1 MAEHREKTN
10 AKEPYLKGKNV
21 VYLCSFV
28 SVNVAVFFCL
38 LVGRALTE
46 AGVDHFWHRVTMR
59 DGMIAAGVPII
70 VIVLS
75 GVLGGLWKA
84 RLVFWRWANP
94 LPGCRVFSDLLASDP
109 RIDSASLKQR
119 LGKFPKAPHDQNAL
133 WFKLY
138 RQHSSA
144 LRVLESHRNY
154 LLTRDM
160 TAIAAVFA
168 AVFPAVVFAH
178 TSDARI
184 ASVYLLALAGQY
196 VLIARAASNYG
207 NRFVLNVLSE
217 ELGPPSRGGLHETSA

>member
-1 MAEHREKTN
+1 MADHGRKAN
-10 AKEPYLKGKNV
+10 AKESYLKGKNG
-21 VYLCSFV
+21 VYLCSFA
-28 SVNVAVFFCL
+28 SVNIAVFVCL

-46 AGVDHFWHRVTMR
+46 AGVDHFWHRVTMK
-59 DGMIAAGVPII
+59 DGLIAAGVPII

-75 GVLGGLWKA
+75 GVLGDLWKA
-84 RLVFWRWANP
+84 RVVFWRWTNP
-94 LPGCRVFSDLLASDP
+94 LPGCRVFSDLLAGDP
-109 RIDSASLKQR
+109 RIDAASLKQK
-119 LGKFPKAPHDQNAL
+119 LGKFPRAPHDQNAL

-144 LRVLESHRNY
+144 LRVLEAHRNY

-184 ASVYLLALAGQY
+184 ANLYLLALAGQY

-217 ELGPPSRGGLHETSA
+217 ELEPPPRGSLREASV